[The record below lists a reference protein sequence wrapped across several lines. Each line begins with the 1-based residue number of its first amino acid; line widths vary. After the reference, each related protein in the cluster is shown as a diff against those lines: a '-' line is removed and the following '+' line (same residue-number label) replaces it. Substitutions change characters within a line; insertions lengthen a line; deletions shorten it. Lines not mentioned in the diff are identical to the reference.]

1 MEKAKPC
8 TTNLVLERYF
18 ERSRIQDEFVA
29 TAYELAAPILR
40 KRVAVEERRDC
51 AGECV
56 GHYSK
61 QVAGG

>member
-8 TTNLVLERYF
+8 TTNLVLERHF

-29 TAYELAAPILR
+29 AAYELAAPILH
-40 KRVAVEERRDC
+40 KRVPVGEGRGCAAEC
-51 AGECV
+51 AGQ
-56 GHYSK
+56 YSK

>member
-8 TTNLVLERYF
+8 TTILVVERHF

-40 KRVAVEERRDC
+40 KRVPVEEGCGCRAEW
-51 AGECV
+51 AGQ
-56 GHYSK
+56 YSK